1 MVKIKYVLLA
11 LLIVIAGSWTAFRFF
26 ESDERKIKKQF
37 VQLSEWVSK
46 DSNEDPFAMA
56 QKVKNIGTLFG
67 ESCSIKIPFDSFS
80 GEYRREE
87 IPGYAVRGR
96 SYFSTLD
103 LKFYDLSISFLE
115 KGLANVTLTARL
127 TGTSAVGEQVDETR
141 ELKYVLKKT
150 QKKWLFTELE
160 VVEVLKK

>member
-11 LLIVIAGSWTAFRFF
+11 LLIVIAGSWAAFHFL

-37 VQLSEWVSK
+37 VQFSECVSK
-46 DSNEDPFAMA
+46 ASNEDPFAMA

-67 ESCSIKIPFDSFS
+67 ESCSIKIPFDSFP

-87 IPGYAVRGR
+87 IQGYAVRSR
-96 SYFSTLD
+96 SYFSTLA
-103 LKFYDLSISFLE
+103 LKFYDLTISFPE
-115 KGLANVTLTARL
+115 KGVANVTLTARL
-127 TGTSAVGEQVDETR
+127 TGTSGAGEHVEETR
-141 ELKYVLKKT
+141 ELKCVLKKT
-150 QKKWLFTELE
+150 EKKWLFTEFE